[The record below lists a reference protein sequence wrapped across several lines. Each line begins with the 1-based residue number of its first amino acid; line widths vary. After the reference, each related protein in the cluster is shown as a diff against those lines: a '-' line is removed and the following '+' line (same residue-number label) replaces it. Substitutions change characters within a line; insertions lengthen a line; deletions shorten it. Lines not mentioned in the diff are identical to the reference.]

1 MTIGSTF
8 ATVGAAVVLGLPL
21 AGFLV
26 ISLGGRRLPRAVV
39 RWLGPGVVLAAF
51 ACVLVLLA
59 ATLLRPAADRSVTVM
74 LWQWL
79 QLGVPKVHGVPGA
92 LGFNADFSVTID
104 PLALVMAAIITG
116 VGGLIH
122 VYSVG
127 YMAEDQG
134 FNRFFAYMNL
144 FVTSM
149 LVLVLS
155 ANLVF
160 LVIGWSMVAFASYAL
175 IAFWYERPTA
185 VAAGRKAYITQVIGD
200 LGLVLAAFLIFVS
213 LRGPTGALLHTVSL
227 PTIFANVGPGP
238 HFHNGLGGSGS
249 GLVTLVGVL
258 LFLGAAAKSA
268 QWPLH
273 TWLPDAMEGPT
284 PVSALI
290 HAATMV
296 TAGVYLVVR
305 FHPVFQQAPI
315 AAGLVAVVGIGTAW
329 MAGVIGCTQHD
340 IKRVIAYSTMS
351 QIGLMIFAAGI
362 GAYSAAIF
370 HLFTHAFFKALLFL
384 AAGNVIHAV
393 HDEQDLRQ
401 LGGLRRRMRLT
412 YPAFLIGA
420 LALSG
425 IPIFAGW
432 FSKEELL
439 GSGLVLGPVTPWLW
453 VIGVSINA
461 LTSFYI
467 FRVVWTAFHGAPRS
481 EPAEAAR
488 EAPKV
493 MTIPVLILAGLATV
507 AGFLEVN
514 FAGWHPLNLFQAFL
528 QPVVGVVRAHA
539 AAGADAAALVAGTLL
554 SVFGLGVA
562 WLVYGRRLIP
572 ADLVSRR
579 LPWLYQLS
587 FRKFYWDETYEV
599 VFARPVLR
607 LAEGLT
613 RVVEPNVFDGVVRG
627 VRDAIGALAQ
637 DFRSFQTGYFR
648 EYATVFFAFAA
659 LALLFLG
666 LRIA

>member
-1 MTIGSTF
+1 MTIGTGF
-8 ATVGAAVVLGLPL
+8 ATALAAVVLGLPL
-21 AGFLV
+21 LGFLA
-26 ISLGGRRLPRAVV
+26 ISLVGGRLPRRLV
-39 RWLGPGVVLAAF
+39 RWLGPGVVLLAF
-51 ACVLVLLA
+51 VGVCVLLA
-59 ATLLRPAADRSVTVM
+59 ATLMRPAADRSVTVV

-79 QLGVPKVHGVPGA
+79 QVGVRHWHGVAGTK
-92 LGFNADFSVTID
+92 GFSADFSVTLD

-116 VGGLIH
+116 VGGIIH

-127 YMAEDQG
+127 YMAADQG

-160 LVIGWSMVAFASYAL
+160 LVIGWSMVAFTSYAL
-175 IAFWYERPTA
+175 IAFWHDRPAA

-200 LGLVLAAFLIFVS
+200 LALVLAAFLIFTN
-213 LRGPTGALLHTVSL
+213 LRGPSGRLLHTVSL
-227 PTIFANVGPGP
+227 PAIFANVGPGA
-238 HFHNGLGGSGS
+238 HFHDGLGPTGGA
-249 GLVTLVGVL
+249 LVTLIGIL
-258 LFLGAAAKSA
+258 LFIGAAAKSA

-305 FHPVFQQAPI
+305 FHPVYQQAPI
-315 AAGLVAVVGIGTAW
+315 AAGAVAVVGIGTAW
-329 MAGVIGCTQHD
+329 MAGVIGCTQYD

-370 HLFTHAFFKALLFL
+370 HLLTHAFFKALLFL
-384 AAGNVIHAV
+384 AAGNVIHAL
-393 HDEQDLRQ
+393 HDDQDVRVM
-401 LGGLRRRMRLT
+401 GGLRRRMRLT
-412 YPAFLIGA
+412 YPAFLVGSLA
-420 LALSG
+420 LAG

-439 GSGLVLGPVTPWLW
+439 GSGLVLGPITPWLW
-453 VIGVSINA
+453 VIGLSLNV

-467 FRVVWTAFHGAPRS
+467 FRVVWLAFHGTPRS
-481 EPAEAAR
+481 PRAETAR
-488 EAPKV
+488 EAPRV
-493 MTIPVLILAGLATV
+493 MTAPVLVLAGLATV

-514 FAGWHPLNLFQAFL
+514 FAGWRPINLFAAFL
-528 QPVVGVVRAHA
+528 QPVVGAAHA
-539 AAGADAAALVAGTLL
+539 HPQAAADLTALVVGTLL
-554 SVFGLGVA
+554 SLFGIGLA
-562 WLVYGRRLIP
+562 TMVYRMGLIP

-579 LPWLYQLS
+579 APWLYRLS
-587 FRKFYWDETYEV
+587 LHKFYWDQIYDLGLTRPTLAL
-599 VFARPVLR
+599 ARV
-607 LAEGLT
+607 LT
-613 RVVEPNVFDGVVRG
+613 RVVEPNIFDGAVRG
-627 VRDAIGALAQ
+627 VRDAVGALSQ

-648 EYATVFFAFAA
+648 GYATVFFAFAA
-659 LALLFLG
+659 IALLVLG
-666 LRIA
+666 LRLT

>member
-1 MTIGSTF
+1 MTIGHTM
-8 ATVGAAVVLGLPL
+8 AAVGAALLLGLPL
-21 AGFLV
+21 LGFLA
-26 ISLGGRRLPRAVV
+26 ISLLGRRLSQRVV
-39 RWLGPGVVLAAF
+39 RWLGPGVVLVAF
-51 ACVLVLLA
+51 AVVVVLLV
-59 ATLLRPAADRSVTVM
+59 ATLSRPAADRSTTVV

-79 QLGVPKVHGVPGA
+79 QLGVPRWHGIPGTQ
-92 LGFNADFSVTID
+92 GFNADFAVTID

-127 YMAEDQG
+127 YMAQDRG

-160 LVIGWSMVAFASYAL
+160 LIIGWSMVAFASYAL
-175 IAFWYERPTA
+175 IAFWYERPSA
-185 VAAGRKAYITQVIGD
+185 VAAGRKAYISQVIGD
-200 LGLVLAAFLIFVS
+200 LALVLAAFLIFIN
-213 LRGPTGALLHTVSL
+213 LRGPSGRLLHTVSL
-227 PTIFANVGPGP
+227 PQIFANVGPGP
-238 HFHNGLGGSGS
+238 HFHAGLGPVGG
-249 GLVTLVGVL
+249 GVVTVIGIL
-258 LFLGAAAKSA
+258 LFIGAAAKSA

-305 FHPVFQQAPI
+305 FHPVFQQAPV
-315 AAGLVAVVGIGTAW
+315 AAAVVAAVGIGTAL
-329 MAGVIGCTQHD
+329 MAGVIGCTQYD

-370 HLFTHAFFKALLFL
+370 HLLTHAFFKALLFL

-393 HDEQDLRQ
+393 GGEQDLRRM
-401 LGGLRRRMRLT
+401 GGLGRRMRFT
-412 YPAFLIGA
+412 YPAFVVGSLA
-420 LALSG
+420 LAG
-425 IPIFAGW
+425 IPLFSGW

-439 GSGLVLGPVTPWLW
+439 GNGLVLGPATPWLW
-453 VIGVSINA
+453 VIGILVNV

-467 FRVVWTAFHGAPRS
+467 FRVVWIAFHGAPAS
-481 EPAEAAR
+481 EAAGAAH
-488 EAPKV
+488 EAPRV
-493 MTIPVLILAGLATV
+493 MLAPVLVLAGLAAV
-507 AGFLEVN
+507 AGILNVA
-514 FAGWHPLNLFQAFL
+514 FADWHPISWFASFL
-528 QPVVGVVRAHA
+528 RPVVGVVRTHP
-539 AAGADAAALVAGTLL
+539 AAGADGLALLVGTAMSLGGLGLAALV
-554 SVFGLGVA
+554 
-562 WLVYGRRLIP
+562 YQRRAIP
-572 ADLVSRR
+572 ADLISRR
-579 LPWLYQLS
+579 WPWLYQLS
-587 FRKFYWDETYEV
+587 FRKFYWDEIYDAAL
-599 VFARPVLR
+599 ARPVLA
-607 LAEGLT
+607 LAQGLQ
-613 RVVEPNVFDGVVRG
+613 RVVEPRIFDGAVRG
-627 VRDAIGALAQ
+627 VRDAVAGLCQ

-659 LALLFLG
+659 IGLLVLG
-666 LRIA
+666 LHLT